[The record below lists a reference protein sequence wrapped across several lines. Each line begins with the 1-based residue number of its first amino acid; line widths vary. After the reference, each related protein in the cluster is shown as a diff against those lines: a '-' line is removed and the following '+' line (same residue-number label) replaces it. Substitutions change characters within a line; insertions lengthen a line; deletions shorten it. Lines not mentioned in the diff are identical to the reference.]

1 MTSQTE
7 LILLIIRDFEEKRR
21 QFHTI
26 IGHSW
31 RRRPSTEIAA
41 IADGLD
47 ECLTFT
53 RSGMENSTSAE
64 EYEMVEGMIDELE
77 HMYYQTKNAWV
88 RKTRIEYQLML
99 RIREI
104 QHV

>member
-1 MTSQTE
+1 MTSQTD
-7 LILLIIRDFEEKRR
+7 LIVLIIRDFEENRR

-26 IGHSW
+26 TGHSW
-31 RRRPSTEIAA
+31 RRRPSAEIAA
-41 IADGLD
+41 IADGLN

-53 RSGMENSTSAE
+53 RSGMEKPTSAA
-64 EYEMVEGMIDELE
+64 EYEMVEGMVDELE
-77 HMYYQTKNAWV
+77 HMYYQAMNAWM